1 MKHDKIRD
9 LKTCPVCGK
18 VFILESMDWTYKTTK
33 YFAKKKNDTKY
44 FCSWHCMRKDE
55 TTVPTDSKK
64 KKGGAP
70 KQLDSK
76 QVIDD
81 YINGKEPTIKIVM
94 LEEFSKEL
102 NNILDLYRPNFLGK
116 KEE

>member
-1 MKHDKIRD
+1 MKHDKVRD

-33 YFAKKKNDTKY
+33 YFAKKRNETKY

-64 KKGGAP
+64 NKGGAP
-70 KQLDSK
+70 KQLNSK
-76 QVIDD
+76 KVIGD
-81 YINGKEPTIKIVM
+81 YISGTSITEIA
-94 LEEFSKEL
+94 
-102 NNILDLYRPNFLGK
+102 K
-116 KEE
+116 KYGVTNSGISSLLRRHDVIR